1 MQEKPVRM
9 SRKPGE
15 SQGRPLK
22 ITFGEMREMGVRGI
36 VVYCQDYRCSHN
48 IEVPAD
54 RWPDHM
60 RPSDIESR
68 FVCEAC
74 GRRGA
79 DVRPDFTRGKPL
91 FGSTGYRN
99 AR

>member
-1 MQEKPVRM
+1 MQEKPVQV
-9 SRKPGE
+9 SRKLGE

-22 ITFGEMREMGVRGI
+22 ITFGEMRVRD
-36 VVYCQDYRCSHN
+36 VVVCCQDYRCSHN
-48 IEVPAD
+48 DAIPAD

-60 RPSDIESR
+60 RFSDVEPR

-79 DVRPDFTRGKPL
+79 DVRPDFSRGKRL
-91 FGSTGYRN
+91 FGSGIGVRGEHS
-99 AR
+99 